1 MKARTRTPLVDQLS
15 FAGKKILVTGA
26 ASGIGR
32 AICTRFDEAGA
43 TLVMV
48 DSDARGLQATL
59 ASLTGAGH
67 DLQVVDLEHKADID
81 ALWTRLGTGSV
92 PDVLV
97 NNAGIYP
104 MRDFLD
110 VDEAYLRR
118 TLDINLN
125 ATFWMCQN
133 FIARRGSRGG
143 VIVNTSSV
151 EAILPFKDDM
161 VHYSISKAGVLALTR
176 SLARDYGGKGFRTNV
191 VIPGAITT
199 PGTQALVRN
208 AILRLSFKLA
218 KTGYAFQQR
227 LANRRWGYPDDVAK
241 VVLFLSSDLASYVQG
256 AALPVD
262 GGFLSS

>member
-1 MKARTRTPLVDQLS
+1 MVRKRTALVDQLS
-15 FAGKKILVTGA
+15 FAGKRVMVTGA
-26 ASGIGR
+26 GSGIGR
-32 AICTRFDEAGA
+32 AICARFDEAGA
-43 TLVMV
+43 ELVMV
-48 DSDARGLQATL
+48 DSDRRGLEATL
-59 ASLTGAGH
+59 AILTGTEH
-67 DLQVVDLEHKADID
+67 QLEVVDLEHKLNVD
-81 ALWTRLGTGSV
+81 ALWRDFDRRGL
-92 PDVLV
+92 PDILV

-104 MRDFLD
+104 MRDFLE

-125 ATFWMCQN
+125 STFWICQN
-133 FIARRGSRGG
+133 FIAQRGSRGG

-176 SLARDYGGKGFRTNV
+176 SLARDYGSKGFRTNV
-191 VIPGAITT
+191 VIPGAIAT

-208 AILRLSFKLA
+208 AVLRVSFKLA
-218 KTGYAFQQR
+218 QTGYIFQQR

-256 AALPVD
+256 AAVPVD

>member
-1 MKARTRTPLVDQLS
+1 MARTQTRLVDQLS
-15 FAGKKILVTGA
+15 FAGKRVMVTGA
-26 ASGIGR
+26 GSGIGR
-32 AICTRFDEAGA
+32 AICARFAEAGA
-43 TLVMV
+43 TLILV
-48 DSDARGLQATL
+48 DSNSRGLTATL
-59 ASLTGAGH
+59 ATLTGADH
-67 DLQVVDLEHKADID
+67 ESHVVDLEDKINID
-81 ALWTRLGTGSV
+81 HLWARLDEASL

-104 MRDFLD
+104 MKDFLE
-110 VDEAYLRR
+110 VDEAYLRH

-125 ATFWMCQN
+125 AALWMCQN
-133 FIARRGSRGG
+133 FIGLRGSRGG

-151 EAILPFKDDM
+151 EAILPFKEDM
-161 VHYSISKAGVLALTR
+161 VHYSISKAGVIALTR
-176 SLARDYGGKGFRTNV
+176 SLARDYGNRGFRTNV

-199 PGTQALVRN
+199 PGTQALVKN
-208 AILRLSFKLA
+208 GILRLSFKLA

-256 AALPVD
+256 AAIPVD

>member
-1 MKARTRTPLVDQLS
+1 M
-15 FAGKKILVTGA
+15 VTGA

-32 AICTRFDEAGA
+32 AICARFDEAGA

-48 DSDARGLQATL
+48 DSDPRGLDTTL
-59 ASLTGAGH
+59 ASLSGTGH
-67 DLQVVDLEHKADID
+67 ELQVVDLEHKFNID
-81 ALWTRLGTGSV
+81 ALWARLGRHDL
-92 PDVLV
+92 PEVLV

-104 MRDFLD
+104 MRDFLE

-133 FIARRGSRGG
+133 FIRQRGSLGG

-151 EAILPFKDDM
+151 EAILPFKEDM
-161 VHYSISKAGVLALTR
+161 VHYSVSKAGVLALTR
-176 SLARDYGGKGFRTNV
+176 SLARDYGGKGYRTNV

-256 AALPVD
+256 AAVPVD